1 MMRLFCT
8 GMVVCLAL
16 AGSQNHADAQ
26 PAASGVAVDE
36 IRARSEKHYR
46 SGLSLFESGEREQA
60 LIEFQLAHELFPSN
74 DIVFM
79 MAQCEYHLGKLR
91 EARGHYEHYLK
102 NDPKGA
108 VADTARVRITAI
120 ERRPGIL
127 FIATDPDAVGVVIEG
142 NGTRVQG
149 EAPNE
154 FQMPRGR
161 YRITITKENYQTITR
176 DVSVDTA
183 ETRQLFFKL
192 QPVPA
197 RLTIRTIPP
206 RAVLFVRGVRAENPY
221 VQDVEPGEYE
231 IYAEATDHVPRR
243 ERIRVEAGDVSDVEF
258 RLEYVQ
264 RSGRPELM
272 AFWTAMAGVAGAG
285 AIAAQLQPDNF
296 VDITEATN
304 SLLLGAAVASGATG
318 ALVANAFLPDY
329 IPDNRALFRIGAVWT
344 GAAAGA
350 ALGLTVDAR
359 ARGAW
364 VGGVAGLTTGA
375 IAGAYLDGYAP
386 NYGRAVLIQSATGA
400 GLLAG
405 MLAVPAFC
413 IGGNPEDGNCN
424 FRDGITRGQALT
436 VFGGLNLGL
445 ATGLAMAY
453 LPDQTQYG
461 PHWQSVLLTNLG
473 ALAGAFTGAVTAA
486 LLNCGDGPSPQSSPC
501 GGWADPPVT
510 ARLSLVGGALGIGA
524 GWFLT
529 RGYERRLSTGGS
541 GPQRP
546 SLFSLSISPP
556 VPSVVPV
563 TDANGASRLVP
574 GMMAGGTF

>member
-1 MMRLFCT
+1 MTRLLRMGILGWFAFS
-8 GMVVCLAL
+8 GSLNLA
-16 AGSQNHADAQ
+16 NAQ
-26 PAASGVAVDE
+26 PSPPGVAVEE

-46 SGLSLFESGEREQA
+46 SGLSLFESGDREQA

-79 MAQCEYHLGKLR
+79 LAQCEYHLGKLR
-91 EARGHYEHYLK
+91 EARGHYEQYLK
-102 NDPKGA
+102 NDPNGA

-120 ERRPGIL
+120 ERRPGVL
-127 FIATDPDAVGVVIEG
+127 FIATDPDEVGVVIEG

-154 FQMPRGR
+154 FQVPRGR
-161 YRITITKENYQTITR
+161 YRITIAKDNYQTITR

-183 ETRQLFFKL
+183 ETRQLFFKM

-231 IYAEATDHVPRR
+231 IYAEATDYVPRR
-243 ERIRVEAGDVSDVEF
+243 ERIRVEAGEVSDVEF

-285 AIAAQLQPDNF
+285 AIAARLEPDNL
-296 VDITEATN
+296 VDVTSVTSASN

-318 ALVANAFLPDY
+318 ALVANALLPDY
-329 IPDNRALFRIGAVWT
+329 IPDNQALFRIGSVWT
-344 GAAAGA
+344 GAAEGV
-350 ALGLTVDAR
+350 ALGLAVDSR

-364 VGGVAGLTTGA
+364 IGGVAGLTTGA
-375 IAGAYLDGYAP
+375 IAGAYVDHHAP
-386 NYGRAVLIQSATGA
+386 KYGRAALIQSATAA
-400 GLLAG
+400 GVFAG

-413 IGGNPEDGNCN
+413 VGGNPKYGKCN
-424 FRDGITRGQALT
+424 FPNGITSSQALT
-436 VFGGLNLGL
+436 VFGGLNVGL

-453 LPDQTQYG
+453 VPDQSQYG
-461 PHWQSVLLTNLG
+461 PHWQSVLLVNMG
-473 ALAGAFTGAVTAA
+473 GLAGAFAGAVAA
-486 LLNCGDGPSPQSSPC
+486 AIPKCTQDRCGFADG
-501 GGWADPPVT
+501 PVT
-510 ARLSLVGGALGIGA
+510 AQLSLVGGALGIGA

-541 GPQRP
+541 SRLSP
-546 SLFSLSISPP
+546 SLSSLSLSPP

-563 TDANGASRLVP
+563 TDAAGVSRLLP
-574 GMMAGGTF
+574 GLMAGGTF